1 MSLSKIQES
10 IHNED
15 QAKLAAKAFY
25 LSIAFFIFSNVFYI
39 YSSIKSEYSSNK
51 EKLKSKLESINDK
64 KVQKTADTIDIDGY
78 RLVVSKVIKNNRER

>member
-25 LSIAFFIFSNVFYI
+25 LS
-39 YSSIKSEYSSNK
+39 K
-51 EKLKSKLESINDK
+51 EKLKSKLESIDDK

-78 RLVVSKVIKNNRER
+78 RLIVSKVIKNNRER